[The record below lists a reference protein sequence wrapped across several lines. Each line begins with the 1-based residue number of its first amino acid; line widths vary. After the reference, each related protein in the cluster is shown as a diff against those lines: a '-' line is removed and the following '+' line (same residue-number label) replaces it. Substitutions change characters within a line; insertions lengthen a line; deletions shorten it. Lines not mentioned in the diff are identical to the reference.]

1 MAEERVILAG
11 FGGQGVLSMGKIMCF
26 AGMAKDLNVSWLPSY
41 GPEMRGGTANCQ
53 VIISDE
59 DIAAPVINGATAVVA
74 FNEPSLV
81 KFEGEAESGA
91 AIIVNSSLISRK
103 VARDDVK
110 AYYVP
115 VNELAQEAGSMK
127 CLNVVMLGAYTAIC
141 GQVEREVILNV
152 LKDMFM
158 KKSEKV
164 YLMNQ
169 KAFELGEK
177 YVKENMYWNGSPV
190 SDYGRSFAKMTNR

>member
-74 FNEPSLV
+74 FNEPFS
-81 KFEGEAESGA
+81 
-91 AIIVNSSLISRK
+91 II
-103 VARDDVK
+103 
-110 AYYVP
+110 
-115 VNELAQEAGSMK
+115 
-127 CLNVVMLGAYTAIC
+127 
-141 GQVEREVILNV
+141 
-152 LKDMFM
+152 
-158 KKSEKV
+158 
-164 YLMNQ
+164 
-169 KAFELGEK
+169 
-177 YVKENMYWNGSPV
+177 SPL
-190 SDYGRSFAKMTNR
+190 T

>member
-1 MAEERVILAG
+1 MTEERVILAG

-26 AGMAKDLNVSWLPSY
+26 AGMANDLNVSWLPSY

-53 VIISDE
+53 VIISE
-59 DIAAPVINGATAVVA
+59 EEIASPVINEATAVVA

-81 KFEGEAESGA
+81 KFENEAQTGA
-91 AIIVNSSLISRK
+91 AVIVNCSLINCK
-103 VARDDVK
+103 VKRSDVK
-110 AYYVP
+110 AYYIP

-141 GQVEREVILNV
+141 GQIDREVILGV

-158 KKSEKV
+158 KKNEKV
-164 YLMNQ
+164 YQMNQ
-169 KAFELGEK
+169 RAFELGEK
-177 YVKENMYWNGSPV
+177 YVKENIEI
-190 SDYGRSFAKMTNR
+190 K

>member
-1 MAEERVILAG
+1 
-11 FGGQGVLSMGKIMCF
+11 
-26 AGMAKDLNVSWLPSY
+26 
-41 GPEMRGGTANCQ
+41 
-53 VIISDE
+53 
-59 DIAAPVINGATAVVA
+59 
-74 FNEPSLV
+74 
-81 KFEGEAESGA
+81 
-91 AIIVNSSLISRK
+91 
-103 VARDDVK
+103 
-110 AYYVP
+110 
-115 VNELAQEAGSMK
+115 MK

-177 YVKENMYWNGSPV
+177 YVKENM
-190 SDYGRSFAKMTNR
+190 

>member
-103 VARDDVK
+103 VAREDVK

-141 GQVEREVILNV
+141 GQVEREVIMNV

-177 YVKENMYWNGSPV
+177 YVKENM
-190 SDYGRSFAKMTNR
+190 

>member
-81 KFEGEAESGA
+81 KFEGEAESGGA
-91 AIIVNSSLISRK
+91 VIVNSSLISRK
-103 VARDDVK
+103 VSREDVK
-110 AYYVP
+110 AYYIP
-115 VNELAQEAGSMK
+115 VNELAQQAGSMK

-141 GQVEREVILNV
+141 GQVEREVILSV

-164 YLMNQ
+164 SLMNQ

-177 YVKENMYWNGSPV
+177 YVKESM
-190 SDYGRSFAKMTNR
+190 